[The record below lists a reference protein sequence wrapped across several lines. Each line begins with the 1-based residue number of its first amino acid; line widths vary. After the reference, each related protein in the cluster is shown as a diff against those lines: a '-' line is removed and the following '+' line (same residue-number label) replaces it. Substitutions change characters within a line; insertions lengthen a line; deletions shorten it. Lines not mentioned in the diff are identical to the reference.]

1 MFNQIKGENIN
12 CKYLKATKYLHYSI
26 WGGTRVTY
34 RYRPAQVFPC
44 HSLKEFKD
52 SIEFYVRGYSL

>member
-12 CKYLKATKYLHYSI
+12 CKYLRATKRLYYSI
-26 WGGTRVTY
+26 WGGARITGRF
-34 RYRPAQVFPC
+34 RPCQSFPC

-52 SIEFYVRGYSL
+52 SIEFYVRGL